1 MMDPIF
7 IVAIVFLVLGGAFGG
22 YVVYHKETVIRPLE
36 IEEHETVEKM
46 TCEELR
52 VKHEGGQYWSFNNW
66 KLGNT
71 KICGC
76 PNPPPQ
82 CTGGGGH

>member
-22 YVVYHKETVIRPLE
+22 YVVIHKEIVIKPLE
-36 IEEHETVEKM
+36 IEEHEIVEKM
-46 TCEELR
+46 SCDELSK
-52 VKHEGGQYWSFNNW
+52 KHESGQYWSFNNW
-66 KLGNT
+66 KLGNS

>member
-7 IVAIVFLVLGGAFGG
+7 IIAIVFLFVGSAFAGF
-22 YVVYHKETVIRPLE
+22 VVYHKETVMKPLE
-36 IEEHETVEKM
+36 IEEKDQIESMGCDDLK
-46 TCEELR
+46 L
-52 VKHEGGQYWSFNNW
+52 KHEGAQYWSFTNW
-66 KLGNT
+66 KLANV
-71 KICGC
+71 KICSC

>member
-1 MMDPIF
+1 MMTPIF
-7 IVAIVFLVLGGAFGG
+7 IVAIIFLVLGSALAGF
-22 YVVYHKETVIRPLE
+22 VVLHKQTVIKPLE
-36 IEEHETVEKM
+36 IAEHDAVEKM
-46 TCEELR
+46 SCEELR
-52 VKHEGGQYWSFNNW
+52 SKHESGQYWSFNNW

-82 CTGGGGH
+82 CSGGGH